1 MVEVFWRIDG
11 VALFKDLR
19 GRGGESAV
27 ADVLGVQMD
36 AARRHSAAGA
46 VGATIWRMAAS
57 PTTSVEIDS
66 GLLERLRKRR
76 PEKNDRELL
85 ESVARIQLGREASD
99 RARERFAGVPSEEI
113 EREAVKAA
121 REVRR
126 ERAAERR
133 TGS

>member
-1 MVEVFWRIDG
+1 MG
-11 VALFKDLR
+11 
-19 GRGGESAV
+19 
-27 ADVLGVQMD
+27 ADVLGMQMD
-36 AARRHSAAGA
+36 AASRHSAAGA
-46 VGATIWRMAAS
+46 VGATISRMAAS

-66 GLLERLRKRR
+66 ELLQRLRKRR